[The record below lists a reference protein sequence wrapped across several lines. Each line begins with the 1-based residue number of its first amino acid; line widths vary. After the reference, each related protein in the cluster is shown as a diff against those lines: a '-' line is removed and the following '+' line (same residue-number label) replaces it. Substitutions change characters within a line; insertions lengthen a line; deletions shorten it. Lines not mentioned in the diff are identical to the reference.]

1 MAGLPE
7 EYKYSTAHF
16 TNNERTE
23 IEALFMDAENST
35 DEELVLVP
43 FNIEAK
49 EGDADVEWLLTK
61 VDIDTI
67 HENTF
72 NKFRRENEAFT
83 KTMIDIG
90 KANDMIYDQDGV
102 NSNMYEQV
110 VNTIFSEFVEED
122 HKEKLF
128 MMKLQLFE
136 MESIK
141 SSKDRETKAKLRKAK
156 NFVDAVKYAALIL
169 SPEV

>member
-1 MAGLPE
+1 M
-7 EYKYSTAHF
+7 KSW
-16 TNNERTE
+16 
-23 IEALFMDAENST
+23 S
-35 DEELVLVP
+35 LVP

-49 EGDADVEWLLTK
+49 EGDADFEWLLTK